1 MLICLKNTYFNYLF
15 LKVITMEDNL
25 KELTEQYIELEDNGA
40 SEEELNELAHEIDHV
55 VYHSELIILLNKVE
69 EETEIVLLLQTH
81 KIGLEDMEKMLSD
94 VRQSADITATQE
106 KPANKTTMKKNEEV
120 SHNEKTD
127 DKP

>member
-1 MLICLKNTYFNYLF
+1 MSMNKKDNRKSLMKHRAQIQQLKDQI
-15 LKVITMEDNL
+15 KAKED
-25 KELTEQYIELEDNGA
+25 
-40 SEEELNELAHEIDHV
+40 ELAKLMEITRA
-55 VYHSELIILLNKVE
+55 E

-94 VRQSADITATQE
+94 VRQSADITAMQE
-106 KPANKTTMKKNEEV
+106 KSANKTTTKKNEEV

>member
-1 MLICLKNTYFNYLF
+1 MSMNKKDKRKSLMKHRAQIQQLKDQI
-15 LKVITMEDNL
+15 KAKED
-25 KELTEQYIELEDNGA
+25 
-40 SEEELNELAHEIDHV
+40 ELAKLMEITRA
-55 VYHSELIILLNKVE
+55 E

-94 VRQSADITATQE
+94 VRQSADITAMQE
-106 KPANKTTMKKNEEV
+106 KPANKTTTKKNEEV

>member
-1 MLICLKNTYFNYLF
+1 MSMNKKDNRKSLMKHRAQIQQLKDQI
-15 LKVITMEDNL
+15 KAKED
-25 KELTEQYIELEDNGA
+25 
-40 SEEELNELAHEIDHV
+40 ELAKLMEITRA
-55 VYHSELIILLNKVE
+55 E

-120 SHNEKTD
+120 SQNEKTD

>member
-1 MLICLKNTYFNYLF
+1 MSMNKKDNRKSLMKHRAQIQQLKDQIKT
-15 LKVITMEDNL
+15 KED
-25 KELTEQYIELEDNGA
+25 
-40 SEEELNELAHEIDHV
+40 ELAKLMEITRA
-55 VYHSELIILLNKVE
+55 E

-81 KIGLEDMEKMLSD
+81 KIGLEDMEKMLND
-94 VRQSADITATQE
+94 VRQSADITAMQE

>member
-1 MLICLKNTYFNYLF
+1 MSMNKKDNRKSLMKHRAQIQQLKDQI
-15 LKVITMEDNL
+15 KAKED
-25 KELTEQYIELEDNGA
+25 
-40 SEEELNELAHEIDHV
+40 ELAKLMEITRA
-55 VYHSELIILLNKVE
+55 E

-94 VRQSADITATQE
+94 VRQSADITAMQE

>member
-1 MLICLKNTYFNYLF
+1 MSMNKKDNRKSLMKHRAQIQQLKDQI
-15 LKVITMEDNL
+15 KAKED
-25 KELTEQYIELEDNGA
+25 
-40 SEEELNELAHEIDHV
+40 ELAKLMEITRA
-55 VYHSELIILLNKVE
+55 E

-81 KIGLEDMEKMLSD
+81 KIGLEDMEKMLND
-94 VRQSADITATQE
+94 VRQSADITAMQE

>member
-1 MLICLKNTYFNYLF
+1 MSMNKKDNRKSLMKHRAQIQQLKDQI
-15 LKVITMEDNL
+15 KAKED
-25 KELTEQYIELEDNGA
+25 
-40 SEEELNELAHEIDHV
+40 ELAKLMEITRA
-55 VYHSELIILLNKVE
+55 E

-106 KPANKTTMKKNEEV
+106 KPANKTTTKKNEEV
-120 SHNEKTD
+120 SLNEETD

>member
-1 MLICLKNTYFNYLF
+1 MSMNKKDNRKSLMKHRAQIQQLKDQI
-15 LKVITMEDNL
+15 KAKED
-25 KELTEQYIELEDNGA
+25 
-40 SEEELNELAHEIDHV
+40 ELAKLMEITRA
-55 VYHSELIILLNKVE
+55 E

-94 VRQSADITATQE
+94 VRQCADITAMQE
-106 KPANKTTMKKNEEV
+106 KPANKTTTKKNEEV